1 MMTNPLL
8 EIKNVS
14 LSRNDNPILSNI
26 NLELNTS
33 SVINIHGRNG
43 CGKTSL
49 LKIIVGI
56 TEPTGGIINNN
67 ILSDDK
73 KNITYIG
80 HKHGI
85 KNNLTLSENI
95 LFEPSIY
102 NDKQKN
108 IDDMIKRYQMDKYK
122 DYLSKNLSHG
132 QQKKISLIK
141 ASLSN
146 ARVWVIDEPYSALDK
161 DAIKI
166 LDSCIHEHLSNQGS
180 VIMTNHEPIADKE
193 YKVINFKVDCE

>member
-1 MMTNPLL
+1 MTDPLL
-8 EIKNVS
+8 EIKNIS

-26 NLELNTS
+26 NLELDSS

-43 CGKTSL
+43 CCKTSL

-56 TEPTGGIINNN
+56 TEPTDGIINNN
-67 ILSDDK
+67 ILSNDN

-102 NDKQKN
+102 NGKQKN
-108 IDDMIKRYQMDKYK
+108 IDDMIKRYQMGKYK

-141 ASLSN
+141 AGLSN
-146 ARVWVIDEPYSALDK
+146 AKVWVIDEPYSALDK

-166 LDSCIHEHLSNQGS
+166 LDSCIYEHLCNQGS
-180 VIMTNHEPIADKE
+180 VIMTNHEPITDKE
-193 YKVINFKVDCE
+193 YKVINFKIDCE

>member
-1 MMTNPLL
+1 MTDPLL
-8 EIKNVS
+8 EIKNIS

-26 NLELNTS
+26 NLELDSS

-56 TEPTGGIINNN
+56 TEPTDGIINNN
-67 ILSDDK
+67 ILSDDD

-102 NDKQKN
+102 NGKQKN
-108 IDDMIKRYQMDKYK
+108 IDDMIKRYQMGKYK

-141 ASLSN
+141 AGLSN
-146 ARVWVIDEPYSALDK
+146 AKVWVIDEPYSALDK

-166 LDSCIHEHLSNQGS
+166 LDSCIYEHLCNQGS
-180 VIMTNHEPIADKE
+180 VIMTNHEPITDKE
-193 YKVINFKVDCE
+193 YKVINFKIDCE

>member
-1 MMTNPLL
+1 MTDPLL
-8 EIKNVS
+8 EIKNIS

-26 NLELNTS
+26 NLELDSS

-56 TEPTGGIINNN
+56 TEPTDGIINNN
-67 ILSDDK
+67 ILSDDN

-102 NDKQKN
+102 NGKQKN
-108 IDDMIKRYQMDKYK
+108 IDDMIKRYQMGKYK

-141 ASLSN
+141 AGLSN
-146 ARVWVIDEPYSALDK
+146 AKVWVIDEPYSALDK

-166 LDSCIHEHLSNQGS
+166 LDSCIYEHLCNQGS
-180 VIMTNHEPIADKE
+180 VIMTNHEPITDKE
-193 YKVINFKVDCE
+193 YKVINFKIDCE

>member
-1 MMTNPLL
+1 MTDSLL
-8 EIKNVS
+8 EIKNIS
-14 LSRNDNPILSNI
+14 LSRNDNSILSNI

-56 TEPTGGIINNN
+56 TEPTGGVINNN
-67 ILSDDK
+67 VLSNDN

-108 IDDMIKRYQMDKYK
+108 IDDMIKRFQMNKYK

-146 ARVWVIDEPYSALDK
+146 AKVWVIDEPYSALDK

-166 LDSCIHEHLSNQGS
+166 LDSCIHEHLSNQGA
-180 VIMTNHEPIADKE
+180 VIMTNHEPITDKE
-193 YKVINFKVDCE
+193 YKVVNFKIDCE

>member
-1 MMTNPLL
+1 MTDPLL
-8 EIKNVS
+8 EIKNIS

-26 NLELNTS
+26 NLELDAS

-56 TEPTGGIINNN
+56 TEPTDGIINNN
-67 ILSDDK
+67 ILSDDN

-102 NDKQKN
+102 NGKQKN
-108 IDDMIKRYQMDKYK
+108 IDDMIKRYQMGKYK

-141 ASLSN
+141 AGLSN
-146 ARVWVIDEPYSALDK
+146 AKVWVIDEPYSALDK

-166 LDSCIHEHLSNQGS
+166 LDSCIYEHLCNQGS
-180 VIMTNHEPIADKE
+180 VIMTNHEPITDKE
-193 YKVINFKVDCE
+193 YKVINFKIDCE

>member
-1 MMTNPLL
+1 MTNPLL

-73 KNITYIG
+73 KDITYIG

-166 LDSCIHEHLSNQGS
+166 LLQR
-180 VIMTNHEPIADKE
+180 
-193 YKVINFKVDCE
+193 

>member
-1 MMTNPLL
+1 MTDPLL
-8 EIKNVS
+8 EVKNIS
-14 LSRNDNPILSNI
+14 LSRNDNSILSNI

-56 TEPTGGIINNN
+56 TEPTGGVINNN
-67 ILSDDK
+67 ILSNDN

-141 ASLSN
+141 ASLCS

-166 LDSCIHEHLSNQGS
+166 LDSCIDEHLSNQGS
-180 VIMTNHEPIADKE
+180 VIMTNHEPITDKE
-193 YKVINFKVDCE
+193 YKVVNFKIDCE

>member
-1 MMTNPLL
+1 MNDTLL
-8 EIKNVS
+8 EMKNIS

-26 NLELNTS
+26 NLELNPS

-56 TEPTGGIINNN
+56 TEPTDGIINNN
-67 ILSDDK
+67 ILSDDN

-102 NDKQKN
+102 NGKQKN
-108 IDDMIKRYQMDKYK
+108 IDDMIKRYQMGKYK

-141 ASLSN
+141 AGLSN
-146 ARVWVIDEPYSALDK
+146 AKVWVIDEPYSALDK

-166 LDSCIHEHLSNQGS
+166 LDSCIYEHLCNQGS
-180 VIMTNHEPIADKE
+180 VIMTNHEPITDKE
-193 YKVINFKVDCE
+193 YKVINFKIDCE

>member
-1 MMTNPLL
+1 MTNPLL

-193 YKVINFKVDCE
+193 YKVVNFKIDCE

>member
-1 MMTNPLL
+1 MTDPLL
-8 EIKNVS
+8 EVKNVS

-180 VIMTNHEPIADKE
+180 VIMTNHEPITDKE

>member
-1 MMTNPLL
+1 MTDPLL
-8 EIKNVS
+8 EIKNIS

-26 NLELNTS
+26 NLELDSS

-56 TEPTGGIINNN
+56 TEPTDGIINNN
-67 ILSDDK
+67 ILSNDN

-102 NDKQKN
+102 NGKQKN
-108 IDDMIKRYQMDKYK
+108 IDDMIKRYQMGKYK

-141 ASLSN
+141 AGLSN
-146 ARVWVIDEPYSALDK
+146 AKVWVIDEPYSALDK

-166 LDSCIHEHLSNQGS
+166 LDSCIYEHLCNQGS
-180 VIMTNHEPIADKE
+180 VIMTNHEPITDKE
-193 YKVINFKVDCE
+193 YKVINFKIDCE

>member
-1 MMTNPLL
+1 MTDPLL
-8 EIKNVS
+8 EVKNVS

-73 KNITYIG
+73 KDITYIG

-166 LDSCIHEHLSNQGS
+166 LDSCIHEHLSNRGS
-180 VIMTNHEPIADKE
+180 VIMTNHEPITDKE

>member
-1 MMTNPLL
+1 MTDPLL
-8 EIKNVS
+8 EVKNIS
-14 LSRNDNPILSNI
+14 LSRNDNSILSNI

-56 TEPTGGIINNN
+56 TEPTGGVINNN
-67 ILSDDK
+67 ILSNDN

-108 IDDMIKRYQMDKYK
+108 IDDMIKRYQMNKYK

-146 ARVWVIDEPYSALDK
+146 AKVWVIDEPYSALDK

-180 VIMTNHEPIADKE
+180 VIMTNHEPITDKE
-193 YKVINFKVDCE
+193 YKVVNFKIDRE

>member
-1 MMTNPLL
+1 MNDTLL
-8 EIKNVS
+8 EMKNIS

-26 NLELNTS
+26 NLELNPS

-56 TEPTGGIINNN
+56 TEPTDGIINNN
-67 ILSDDK
+67 ILSDDD

-102 NDKQKN
+102 NGKQKN
-108 IDDMIKRYQMDKYK
+108 IDNMIKRYQMGKYK

-146 ARVWVIDEPYSALDK
+146 AKVWVIDEPYSALDK
-161 DAIKI
+161 DTIKI
-166 LDSCIHEHLSNQGS
+166 LDSCIHEHLCNQGS
-180 VIMTNHEPIADKE
+180 VIMTNHEPITDKE
-193 YKVINFKVDCE
+193 YKIINFKIDCE

>member
-1 MMTNPLL
+1 MTDPLL
-8 EIKNVS
+8 EVKNIS
-14 LSRNDNPILSNI
+14 LSRNDNSILSNI

-56 TEPTGGIINNN
+56 TEPTGGVINNN
-67 ILSDDK
+67 ILSNDN

-102 NDKQKN
+102 NDKHKN

-141 ASLSN
+141 AGLSN
-146 ARVWVIDEPYSALDK
+146 AKVWVIDEPYSALDK

-166 LDSCIHEHLSNQGS
+166 LDSCIYEHLCNQGS
-180 VIMTNHEPIADKE
+180 VIMTNHEPITDKE
-193 YKVINFKVDCE
+193 YKVINFKIDCE

>member
-1 MMTNPLL
+1 MTNPLL

-180 VIMTNHEPIADKE
+180 VIKTNHEPIADKE

>member
-1 MMTNPLL
+1 MTNPLL
-8 EIKNVS
+8 EIKNIS

-26 NLELNTS
+26 NLELDSS

-56 TEPTGGIINNN
+56 TEPTDGIINNN
-67 ILSDDK
+67 ILSDDN

-102 NDKQKN
+102 NGKQKN
-108 IDDMIKRYQMDKYK
+108 IDDMIKRYQMGKYK

-141 ASLSN
+141 AGLSN
-146 ARVWVIDEPYSALDK
+146 AKVWVIDEPYSALDK

-166 LDSCIHEHLSNQGS
+166 LDSCIYEHLCNQGS
-180 VIMTNHEPIADKE
+180 VIMTNHEPITDKE
-193 YKVINFKVDCE
+193 YKVINFKIDCE

>member
-1 MMTNPLL
+1 MTDPLL
-8 EIKNVS
+8 EIKNIS

-26 NLELNTS
+26 NLELDSS

-56 TEPTGGIINNN
+56 TEPTDGIINNN
-67 ILSDDK
+67 ILSDDN

-102 NDKQKN
+102 NGKQEN
-108 IDDMIKRYQMDKYK
+108 IDDMIKRYQMGKYK

-141 ASLSN
+141 AGLSN
-146 ARVWVIDEPYSALDK
+146 AKVWVIDEPYSALDK

-166 LDSCIHEHLSNQGS
+166 LDSCIYEHLCNQGS
-180 VIMTNHEPIADKE
+180 VIMTNHEPITDKE
-193 YKVINFKVDCE
+193 YKVINFKIDCE

>member
-1 MMTNPLL
+1 MTNPLL

-193 YKVINFKVDCE
+193 YKVINFKIDCE

>member
-1 MMTNPLL
+1 MTDPLL
-8 EIKNVS
+8 EIKNIS

-26 NLELNTS
+26 NLELDSS

-56 TEPTGGIINNN
+56 TEPTDGIINNN
-67 ILSDDK
+67 ILSDDN

-102 NDKQKN
+102 NGKQKN
-108 IDDMIKRYQMDKYK
+108 IDDMIKRYQMGKYK
-122 DYLSKNLSHG
+122 HYLSKNLSHG

-141 ASLSN
+141 AGLSN
-146 ARVWVIDEPYSALDK
+146 AKVWVIDEPYSALDK

-166 LDSCIHEHLSNQGS
+166 LDSCIYEHLCNQGS
-180 VIMTNHEPIADKE
+180 VIMTNHEPITDKE
-193 YKVINFKVDCE
+193 YKVINFKIDCE

>member
-1 MMTNPLL
+1 MTDPLL
-8 EIKNVS
+8 EVKNIS
-14 LSRNDNPILSNI
+14 LSRNDNSILSNI

-56 TEPTGGIINNN
+56 TEPTGGVINNN
-67 ILSDDK
+67 ILSNDN

-102 NDKQKN
+102 NDKHKN

-132 QQKKISLIK
+132 QKKKISLIK

-146 ARVWVIDEPYSALDK
+146 AKVWVIDEPYSALDK

-166 LDSCIHEHLSNQGS
+166 LDSCIDEHLSNKGS
-180 VIMTNHEPIADKE
+180 VIMTNHEPITDKE
-193 YKVINFKVDCE
+193 YKVVNFKIDCE

>member
-1 MMTNPLL
+1 MTNPLL
-8 EIKNVS
+8 EVKNVS

-73 KNITYIG
+73 KDITYIG

-102 NDKQKN
+102 NDCLLYTSPSPR
-108 IDDMIKRYQMDKYK
+108 D
-122 DYLSKNLSHG
+122 
-132 QQKKISLIK
+132 
-141 ASLSN
+141 
-146 ARVWVIDEPYSALDK
+146 
-161 DAIKI
+161 
-166 LDSCIHEHLSNQGS
+166 
-180 VIMTNHEPIADKE
+180 
-193 YKVINFKVDCE
+193 

>member
-1 MMTNPLL
+1 MTDPLL
-8 EIKNVS
+8 EVKNVS

-73 KNITYIG
+73 KDITYIG

-180 VIMTNHEPIADKE
+180 VIMTNHEPITDKE

>member
-1 MMTNPLL
+1 MTDPLL
-8 EIKNVS
+8 EVKNVS

-166 LDSCIHEHLSNQGS
+166 LDSCIHEHLSNPGS
-180 VIMTNHEPIADKE
+180 VIMTNHEPITDKE
-193 YKVINFKVDCE
+193 YKVINFKIDCK

>member
-1 MMTNPLL
+1 MTDPLL
-8 EIKNVS
+8 EIKNIS

-26 NLELNTS
+26 NLELDSS

-49 LKIIVGI
+49 LKIIVGM
-56 TEPTGGIINNN
+56 TEPTDGIINNN
-67 ILSDDK
+67 ILSDDN

-102 NDKQKN
+102 NGKQKN
-108 IDDMIKRYQMDKYK
+108 IDDMIKRYQMGKYK

-141 ASLSN
+141 AGLSN
-146 ARVWVIDEPYSALDK
+146 AKVWVIDEPYSALDK

-166 LDSCIHEHLSNQGS
+166 LDSCIYEHLCNQGS
-180 VIMTNHEPIADKE
+180 VIMTNHEPITDKE
-193 YKVINFKVDCE
+193 YKVINFKIDCE

>member
-1 MMTNPLL
+1 MTNPLL

>member
-73 KNITYIG
+73 KDITYIG

>member
-1 MMTNPLL
+1 MTDPLL
-8 EIKNVS
+8 EVKNIS

-26 NLELNTS
+26 NLEVNIS

-56 TEPTGGIINNN
+56 TEPTSGEINNN
-67 ILSDDK
+67 ILSDDN

-102 NDKQKN
+102 HDKQKN
-108 IDDMIKRYQMDKYK
+108 IDHMINRYQMDKYK

-146 ARVWVIDEPYSALDK
+146 AKVWVIDEPYSALDK

-166 LDSCIHEHLSNQGS
+166 LDSCINEHLSNQGS
-180 VIMTNHEPIADKE
+180 VIMTNHEPITDKE
-193 YKVINFKVDCE
+193 YKVVNFKVDCE

>member
-1 MMTNPLL
+1 MTDSLL
-8 EIKNVS
+8 EMKNIS
-14 LSRNDNPILSNI
+14 LTRNDNSILSNI

-56 TEPTGGIINNN
+56 TEPTGGVINNN
-67 ILSDDK
+67 ILSDDN

-108 IDDMIKRYQMDKYK
+108 IDDMIKRYQMNKYK

-141 ASLSN
+141 ASLCN

-166 LDSCIHEHLSNQGS
+166 LDSCIHEHLSSQGS
-180 VIMTNHEPIADKE
+180 VIMTNHEPITDKE
-193 YKVINFKVDCE
+193 YKVVNFKIDRE

>member
-1 MMTNPLL
+1 MNDTLL
-8 EIKNVS
+8 EMKNIS

-26 NLELNTS
+26 NLELNPS

-56 TEPTGGIINNN
+56 TEPTDGIINNN
-67 ILSDDK
+67 ILSDDD

-102 NDKQKN
+102 NGKQKN
-108 IDDMIKRYQMDKYK
+108 IDDMIKRYQMGKYK

-146 ARVWVIDEPYSALDK
+146 AKVWVIDEPYSALDK

-166 LDSCIHEHLSNQGS
+166 LDSCIYEHLCNQGS
-180 VIMTNHEPIADKE
+180 VIMTNHEPITDKE
-193 YKVINFKVDCE
+193 YKVINFKIDCE

>member
-1 MMTNPLL
+1 MTDPLL
-8 EIKNVS
+8 EIKNIS

-26 NLELNTS
+26 NLELDAS

-56 TEPTGGIINNN
+56 TEPTDGIINNI
-67 ILSDDK
+67 ILSYDN

-102 NDKQKN
+102 NGKQKN
-108 IDDMIKRYQMDKYK
+108 IDDMIKRYQMGKYK

-141 ASLSN
+141 AGLSN
-146 ARVWVIDEPYSALDK
+146 AKVWVIDEPYSALDK

-166 LDSCIHEHLSNQGS
+166 LDSCIYEHLCNQGS
-180 VIMTNHEPIADKE
+180 VIMTNHEPITDKE
-193 YKVINFKVDCE
+193 YKVINFKIDCE

>member
-1 MMTNPLL
+1 MTDPLL
-8 EIKNVS
+8 EVKNIS
-14 LSRNDNPILSNI
+14 LSRNDNSILSNI

-56 TEPTGGIINNN
+56 TEPTGGVINNN
-67 ILSDDK
+67 ILSDDN

-146 ARVWVIDEPYSALDK
+146 AKVWVIDEPYSALDK

-166 LDSCIHEHLSNQGS
+166 LDSCINEHLSNQGS
-180 VIMTNHEPIADKE
+180 VIMTNHEPITDKE
-193 YKVINFKVDCE
+193 YKVVNFKVDCE